1 MRDYKIVKKALPERI
16 LEGRSI
22 EDIVGDFAELCK
34 PFEDQLYLHVD
45 AMTNAIYCECHIRAD
60 SLLKFATIDV
70 PLDPD
75 EQPEYRAN
83 RDIVEDHVAF
93 EQMKSDA
100 INRRTFSNIVTE
112 FDQSDDSESPLKI
125 IGGQHRYVAIK
136 EAYEAEV
143 NGLHGLKVYFGLDK
157 RQRLDVQLIS
167 NLNIAASTDLY
178 DRLQETARGPELR
191 NWCQEVGFLDPGQ
204 DFSAERK
211 RGSSFTVREIRSFIL
226 NFYLGKRVDQGD
238 FENIDTTPVICK
250 TGKQDPEWDQLRENS
265 NIWDDKS
272 LQEAAREFILL
283 DEAQRLAVEKRKRQ
297 LSPKY
302 AEKALNLAILTAWSF
317 VAGMLQQNKVRLKK
331 HYDIRNVKDN
341 KDPLNAEAMAK
352 ARHKSDPENYR
363 GLGTRNDAKE
373 RGRCVEVF
381 YLQAEKGSGI
391 TPNILD
397 VAIKRYHKKQAN
409 IELLEAEEKIQS
421 V

>member
-1 MRDYKIVKKALPERI
+1 MQDYKIIKKGLPKEI
-16 LEGRSI
+16 QEIS
-22 EDIVGDFAELCK
+22 DIDEAINQFAKSCK
-34 PFEDQLYLHVD
+34 PFEDQVYLHID
-45 AMTNAIYCECHIRAD
+45 AMTNAIYCECHVNAE
-60 SLLKFATIDV
+60 SLINFATIDV

-93 EQMKSDA
+93 EQMKFDA
-100 INRRTFSNIVTE
+100 KNHRTFSNIVAE
-112 FDQSDDSESPLKI
+112 FDLTTNPEYPIKI
-125 IGGQHRYVAIK
+125 IGGQHRYIAIK
-136 EAYEAEV
+136 EAYDASINE
-143 NGLHGLKVYFGLDK
+143 LHSIKLYFGLDK
-157 RQRLDVQLIS
+157 KQRLDVQLIS
-167 NLNIAASTDLY
+167 NVNIAASTDLY

-191 NWCQEVGFLDPGQ
+191 NWCQEVAFLDPGQ
-204 DFSAERK
+204 DFSAKRM
-211 RGSSFTVREIRSFIL
+211 RGSTFTVREIRSFIL
-226 NFYLGKRVDQGD
+226 NYYAGNKVNLQN

-250 TGKQDPEWDQLRENS
+250 TGRLDPDWDKLRENQQ
-265 NIWDDKS
+265 IWEDAGLK
-272 LQEAAREFILL
+272 EAAREFMLL
-283 DEAQRLAVEKRKRQ
+283 DEAQRLAVEKKKKS

-302 AEKALNLAILTAWSF
+302 SEKALNMAILTAWSF
-317 VAGMLQQNKVRLKK
+317 VAGMLQNNKVRLKR
-331 HYDIRNVKDN
+331 HYDIRDIKEG

-409 IELLEAEEKIQS
+409 IEVLEAEEKI
-421 V
+421 

>member
-1 MRDYKIVKKALPERI
+1 MRDYKIVKKALPEKI

-34 PFEDQLYLHVD
+34 PFEDQLYLHAD
-45 AMTNAIYCECHIRAD
+45 TMTNAIYCECHIRAD
-60 SLLKFATIDV
+60 SLLKSATIDV

-100 INRRTFSNIVTE
+100 RNRRTFSNIVTE

-191 NWCQEVGFLDPGQ
+191 NWCQEVSFLDPGQ
-204 DFSAERK
+204 DFSAQRK
-211 RGSSFTVREIRSFIL
+211 RGSAFTVREIRSFIL
-226 NFYLGKRVDQGD
+226 NFYLGKKVNQSD
-238 FENIDTTPVICK
+238 FENTDTTPVICK
-250 TGKQDPEWDQLRENS
+250 TGKQDPEWDQLREGS
-265 NIWDDKS
+265 DIWADKS
-272 LQEAAREFILL
+272 LKEAAREFILL
-283 DEAQRLAVEKRKRQ
+283 DEAQRVAIETRKRQ

-302 AEKALNLAILTAWSF
+302 SEKALNLAILTAWAF
-317 VAGMLQQNKVRLKK
+317 VAGMLQQNKVRLKR

-381 YLQAEKGSGI
+381 YLQAEKGSNI